1 MFPRTNH
8 FSNVFVE
15 RNDWPADRRTTS
27 IHRVQCCRFGDKR
40 ALGVEWS
47 SIYLHRGYQQLAATL
62 TPCLRSLLPL
72 PSFVVAPPKRDHWGE
87 IKKIRGLVVPP
98 LPPPTQQRSFNVR
111 ARCPIRRFRRIVNFL
126 LSFQI
131 IRSINNARYP
141 FTLRLP
147 ISFSFFSIHQTVRNS
162 QILQIWRE
170 KGKKSIKCKF
180 SSSRR

>member
-1 MFPRTNH
+1 MLPRTNH

-27 IHRVQCCRFGDKR
+27 IRRVQCCRFGDKR

-98 LPPPTQQRSFNVR
+98 PP
-111 ARCPIRRFRRIVNFL
+111 L
-126 LSFQI
+126 LQL
-131 IRSINNARYP
+131 NNARP
-141 FTLRLP
+141 SSMPNSP
-147 ISFSFFSIHQTVRNS
+147 ISSNR
-162 QILQIWRE
+162 
-170 KGKKSIKCKF
+170 KF
-180 SSSRR
+180 SPFVPNNSID